1 MKIVF
6 TSLKE
11 FEKDF
16 YRERLSDHEVSLYTE
31 PINRVSAEEL
41 ERADILSVFV
51 TDRLGKELLSR
62 LPKLKL
68 LITRSVGTDHIDVD
82 FCRERGIR
90 VANVPAYSPRSIAE
104 HAIAL
109 MLSLT
114 RKLKRVERNI
124 HNFNFSHE
132 KDILSQSLYTK
143 TVGVIGTGRIGR
155 EVAKISLVLFK
166 EVLAYDIK
174 EDEELRGM
182 GVRYVSLSELLENA
196 DIISIHVP
204 YTEQTH
210 HLIDRESLKRMKDGV
225 ILVNT
230 ARGGVIDTEAVYE
243 AVLSGKIGALGLD
256 VFEDEET
263 LLLKRHREG
272 ICSANIMRIL
282 ELSFRDNVIIT
293 PHVAYFTERAVEN
306 IMKHTVEIINAFAEK
321 KEVEKFRVV

>member
-114 RKLKRVERNI
+114 RKLKRVER
-124 HNFNFSHE
+124 
-132 KDILSQSLYTK
+132 
-143 TVGVIGTGRIGR
+143 
-155 EVAKISLVLFK
+155 
-166 EVLAYDIK
+166 
-174 EDEELRGM
+174 
-182 GVRYVSLSELLENA
+182 
-196 DIISIHVP
+196 
-204 YTEQTH
+204 
-210 HLIDRESLKRMKDGV
+210 
-225 ILVNT
+225 
-230 ARGGVIDTEAVYE
+230 
-243 AVLSGKIGALGLD
+243 
-256 VFEDEET
+256 
-263 LLLKRHREG
+263 
-272 ICSANIMRIL
+272 
-282 ELSFRDNVIIT
+282 
-293 PHVAYFTERAVEN
+293 
-306 IMKHTVEIINAFAEK
+306 
-321 KEVEKFRVV
+321 